1 LSWFLTCSSFFSRNI
16 NVPPTCPF
24 CVDEGESIFHCLY
37 FFVFVKNNIKSLMWL
52 YPNSLN
58 FWIICYL
65 TKLFILI
72 YGFGFW
78 SISIYYYRDHIQ
90 FSEYKN
96 YGPGSNTN
104 NRVKWM
110 KKLDLR
116 TVTRMASIGFI
127 DDEGWIKNQLF

>member
-1 LSWFLTCSSFFSRNI
+1 LFLRIVMCLEMVQHIWEDHGEHMPEFFSTMQI
-16 NVPPTCPF
+16 CPTLYYLLVGIHGISLVMSKFPL
-24 CVDEGESIFHCLY
+24 FH
-37 FFVFVKNNIKSLMWL
+37 
-52 YPNSLN
+52 LN
-58 FWIICYL
+58 YL
-65 TKLFILI
+65 VI

-90 FSEYKN
+90 FSEYKK

-127 DDEGWIKNQLF
+127 DDEGWVKNQLF